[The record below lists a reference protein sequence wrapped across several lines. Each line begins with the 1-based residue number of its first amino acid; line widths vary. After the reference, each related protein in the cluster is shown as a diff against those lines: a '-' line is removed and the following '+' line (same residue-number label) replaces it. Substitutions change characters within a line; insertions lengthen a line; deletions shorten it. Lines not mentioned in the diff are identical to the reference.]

1 MSWSAD
7 WKKGLDAYR
16 LGDHSTAL
24 HEWTSLAAEQGVR
37 DGQKNLTAMYY
48 TGQGIRK
55 DNVYAY
61 MWWDIA
67 ASKGQEMAAKER
79 DTLAKEMTPSQ
90 IEEAQKLARE
100 CVAKNY
106 KGC

>member
-1 MSWSAD
+1 MYAN
-7 WKKGLDAYR
+7 GLGVSQDYHAAVKWY
-16 LGDHSTAL
+16 
-24 HEWTSLAAEQGVR
+24 SLAAEQGVR
-37 DGQKNLTAMYY
+37 DGQKNLAAMYY

-61 MWWDIA
+61 IWWDIA
-67 ASKGQEMAAKER
+67 ASKGQEMAGKER
-79 DTLAKEMTPSQ
+79 DTLAKEMVPSQ

-100 CVAKNY
+100 CVKKNY